1 MEEILKN
8 EVKSFRI
15 CIHINDLLNAI
26 FLSVQDLSG
35 SVSLHREKKHWPV
48 RLQTD
53 TSYRMTE
60 TSFCLH
66 FMQLEQCTKVSFL
79 VFFLLLLFFE

>member
-66 FMQLEQCTKVSFL
+66 FIHGVGAMYQGFFSGVLFAAV
-79 VFFLLLLFFE
+79 VF